1 MSKEVILSSVLG
13 KTEEEGVEYL
23 KENNI
28 NYRIVRK
35 DDTNFVVTCDFIPDR
50 VNVELDNDVITYC
63 YNA

>member
-35 DDTNFVVTCDFIPDR
+35 DDTNFIVTCDFIPDR